1 MSAFE
6 RFQLLDG
13 SPVATGLLM
22 PEEQDIAQA
31 LKAPMY
37 DQNLILS
44 PKDIERSLA
53 GDRWKSFRRL
63 RAKLIVNQSTIGK
76 CCPSSVIGA
85 LHNRRMLDGMSEVMM
100 ADSHLYMNINGGG
113 DNGSQLVHA
122 MDRMVAKG
130 ISPVNL
136 MVNGREAKFPLM
148 VFNRRQVNPAL
159 LKAADQAALT
169 YQVFEPFRVPN
180 TSYEL
185 FRDVIASAI
194 ARDQQIVVAVHVGRL
209 FMSLRNGYM
218 QQSPG
223 FGNHAVLVHSGK
235 WVGGTELVHPDIQ
248 NSWGP
253 SSNPLLGPTGGE
265 GWGDRGFGLSTM
277 EGLYQCAKTHVF
289 WVFPGSKFNPGAR

>member
-1 MSAFE
+1 MSEFE

-13 SPVATGLLM
+13 TPVATGLLM

-44 PKDIERSLA
+44 PKDIEKSLKD
-53 GDRWKSFRRL
+53 DRYKSFRRL

-85 LHNRRMLDGMSEVMM
+85 VHNRRMLDGMSETIM
-100 ADSHLYMNINGGG
+100 ADSHLYMNINGGR

-122 MDRMVAKG
+122 MDRMMVKG
-130 ISPVNL
+130 VSPVNL
-136 MVNGREAKFPLM
+136 MVNGKEAKFPLM
-148 VFNRRQVNPAL
+148 TFNRRQVNPAL
-159 LKAADQAALT
+159 LKAADEAALT

-180 TSYEL
+180 TNYEL

-194 ARDQQIVVAVHVGRL
+194 ARDQQIIVAVHVGRL
-209 FMSLRNGYM
+209 FMSLRKGYM

-223 FGNHAVLVHSGK
+223 YGNHAVLVHSGK
-235 WVGGTELVHPDIQ
+235 WVGGDELVHPDIQ

-265 GWGDRGFGLSTM
+265 GWGERGFALSTM
-277 EGLYQCAKTHVF
+277 ERLYQCAKTHVY
-289 WVFPGSKFNPGAR
+289 WVFPVS